1 MFYLKLKSIFFFIIT
16 YILLFAM
23 WVYVGCFCAVYKN
36 TQMHLL
42 KEVLSSFGISFV
54 TPFFIYLIPGIFR
67 IPSLKDKEKAKRP
80 LLYKLSKIL
89 QMI

>member
-1 MFYLKLKSIFFFIIT
+1 
-16 YILLFAM
+16 M
-23 WVYVGCFCAVYKN
+23 WVYAGCFCAVYKN

-42 KEVLSSFGISFV
+42 KGVLSSFGISFV

-67 IPSLKDKEKAKRP
+67 IPSLKDKEKTKRP